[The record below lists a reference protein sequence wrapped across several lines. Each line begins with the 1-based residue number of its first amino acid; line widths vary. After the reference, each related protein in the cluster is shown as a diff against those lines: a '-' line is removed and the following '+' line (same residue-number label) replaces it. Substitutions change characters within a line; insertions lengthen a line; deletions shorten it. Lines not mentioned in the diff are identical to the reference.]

1 MTRSH
6 APIDVR
12 RVGPDCREFR
22 DPRMIASEVT
32 HRVGCAGVT
41 GEREGLAAAAAK
53 IQLATRAAC
62 ARLLHPCAAAESI
75 EGRGICPDVGERMLA
90 HVPEFKA
97 GNLLGAVTSQ
107 HYALALHVELPTSPA
122 PDARLWVAGVI
133 VGHHGV

>member
-1 MTRSH
+1 
-6 APIDVR
+6 
-12 RVGPDCREFR
+12 
-22 DPRMIASEVT
+22 MIASEVT

-97 GNLLGAVTSQ
+97 GNRLGGVTGQ
-107 HYALALHVELPTSPA
+107 HLARGRHVERASAPA
-122 PDARLWVAGVI
+122 PD
-133 VGHHGV
+133 